1 MQDKNITKYMKKN
14 VIIGVIILMVTAGV
28 NVSAQNASTSSAQTV
43 SRLEKFLQ
51 DSKKPTSWLS
61 LGGDLRLRNEY
72 LNNTITLDEDA
83 ARSEQDYLRFR
94 GRIWATV
101 TPVNNFDF
109 NVRLTA
115 EPRNYLRPSFHKS
128 PITGQD
134 WTEGIID
141 ILNFKW
147 KQAFGLPLTMTIGR
161 QDLMLG
167 DPLNWWLVADG
178 TPLDGSRTYFLD
190 AARLTWDLKDYN
202 TTIETI
208 GIFQNAMND
217 AWLPPLNHL
226 EKPLTDQDE
235 KGAIL
240 YISNKSIK
248 NTQIDAYFMY
258 KNDDARPGLT
268 AGQDANIY
276 TVGSKITGN
285 ITSNLSYSVE
295 GAYQFGERKKPGS
308 KWQDINAFGVNNRLT
323 YSFKDGWDT
332 KVRLSHEFLSG
343 DDPNTDDFEQFD
355 LLWGRWPR
363 WSELY
368 IYSYIRET
376 RVAQNNN
383 VHRFGPGF
391 SITPIKD
398 VTFSTDYNAL
408 YADQSATGT
417 YPFGTGDFRG
427 HYLQSVLKVKF
438 SRHVAGHLWG
448 EFVWAGDYYA
458 KRDLF
463 TFIRAEL
470 YLTW

>member
-1 MQDKNITKYMKKN
+1 MRKNI
-14 VIIGVIILMVTAGV
+14 IIGVIVLLMTVGI
-28 NVSAQNASTSSAQTV
+28 NVYAQNGSTSSAQTV

-72 LNNTITLDEDA
+72 LNNAISLDEDA
-83 ARSEQDYLRFR
+83 PRSEQDYLRFR
-94 GRIWATV
+94 GRIWTTI
-101 TPVNNFDF
+101 TPADNFDF

-115 EPRNYLRPSFHKS
+115 EPRNYLRPSYHKT

-167 DPLNWWLVADG
+167 DPLNWWLVGDG

-190 AARLTWDLKDYN
+190 AARLTWDIKDYN
-202 TTIETI
+202 TTIDTI
-208 GIFQNAMND
+208 GIFQDAMND
-217 AWLPPLNHL
+217 AWLPPINHL
-226 EKPLTDQDE
+226 EKALTDQDE

-248 NTQIDAYFMY
+248 NTQIDVYYMY

-268 AGQDANIY
+268 AGQDANIH

-295 GAYQFGERKKPGS
+295 GAYQFGERRKPGTQ
-308 KWQDINAFGVNNRLT
+308 WQDINAFGVNNRLT
-323 YSFKDGWDT
+323 YAFKDALDT
-332 KVRLSHEFLSG
+332 KVRFSHEFISG
-343 DDPNTDDFEQFD
+343 DDPSTGDYEQFNM
-355 LLWGRWPR
+355 LWGRWPR

-368 IYSYIRET
+368 IYSYVKESS
-376 RVAQNNN
+376 VAQNNN
-383 VHRFGPGF
+383 VHRFGPG
-391 SITPIKD
+391 IIVTPIKD

-408 YADQSATGT
+408 FADQKANGV
-417 YPFGTGDFRG
+417 YPFGNGDFRG
-427 HYLQSVLKVKF
+427 HFLQSVLKVKF
-438 SRHVAGHLWG
+438 SKHVSGHLWG
-448 EFVWAGDYYA
+448 EFLWAGDYYA

-463 TFIRAEL
+463 TFVRTEI
-470 YLTW
+470 YFTW